1 MSTLFRNLSIRAKVI
16 GAFALVLVV
25 AVALGLFAVQRLS
38 SVNEAAA
45 DIRNNWLPSTGVLGK
60 IAGISERF
68 RIAEANQ
75 VISSTDAER
84 AKFEETNRETL
95 LTRDKAWAEY
105 ETMVSPGDERRL
117 ADQIIK
123 AWTAY
128 LADDR
133 KLSQLLHAGKH
144 DEATQFFLNDMRGSF
159 MAVRELIAKDISL
172 NTEGG
177 RKAADQG
184 AEIYASART
193 WIVVALVAAAALC
206 AFAGWS
212 IIVTVSRPITAMTA
226 AMRRLAE
233 RDMGVDIAGLGR
245 GDEIGAMAAAVQV
258 FKDNMMKADEL
269 AAAQESERRMKEQRA
284 QEIEQLTGQFE
295 GKVAQLVGALSSA
308 ATEMEATAQSMSA
321 TAEETNQQSVAVA
334 AAAEQASANVQT
346 VATAAEELSSSISE
360 IGRQVAQS
368 AKIADQAVAD
378 AQRTDATVRALA
390 DGAQKIGDVVT
401 LIQDIAGQTNLLAL
415 NATIEAARAGE
426 AGKGF
431 AVVASEVKNLA
442 TQTGKATGEI
452 AAQIAQI
459 QTATQDAVGA
469 IQGIGAI
476 IGEISQI
483 ATTIASAIEEQGAA
497 TQEIA
502 RNVQQA
508 AQGTQEV
515 TSNIS
520 GVKQSAAATGGA
532 ATQVLGA
539 AGQLSE
545 QSAALSG
552 EVDTFLA
559 GVRAA

>member
-1 MSTLFRNLSIRAKVI
+1 MSTLFGNLGIRAKVT

-25 AVALGLFAVQRLS
+25 SIVLGLFAVQRIS
-38 SVNEAAA
+38 AVNDAAA
-45 DIRNNWLPSTGVLGK
+45 DIRNNWLPATGLLGNL
-60 IAGISERF
+60 AGVSERF
-68 RIAEANQ
+68 RIAEANE
-75 VISSTDAER
+75 VLSASDAER
-84 AKFEETNRETL
+84 AKFEDTNRTTL
-95 LTRDKAWAEY
+95 AARDKAWAEY
-105 ETMVSPGDERRL
+105 AATVTLPEEHAL
-117 ADQIIK
+117 ADQIAK

-133 KLSQLLHAGKH
+133 KLGELLRAGERF
-144 DEATQFFLNDMRGSF
+144 EATQFYLTTMRDSF
-159 MAVRELIAKDISL
+159 MTVRNLIAKDIAF
-172 NTEGG
+172 NTTEGK
-177 RKAADQG
+177 KAADQG
-184 AEIYASART
+184 AEIYASSRT
-193 WIVVALVAAAALC
+193 WIIAALGLAAALC

-212 IIVTVSRPITAMTA
+212 IIVTVSRPITAMTG

-233 RDMGVDIAGLGR
+233 RDMGVAIAGVGR
-245 GDEIGAMAAAVQV
+245 GDEIGAMASAVQV
-258 FKDNMMKADEL
+258 FKDNMIKADEL
-269 AAAQESERRMKEQRA
+269 AAAQEAERRVKERRG
-284 QEIEQLTGQFE
+284 QEIEQLTRDFE
-295 GKVAQLVGALSSA
+295 GKVAQLVGALSAA

-346 VATAAEELSSSISE
+346 VATAAEELSSSIGE

-368 AKIADQAVAD
+368 ARIADQAVAD

-442 TQTGKATGEI
+442 TQTAKATGEI

-459 QTATQDAVGA
+459 QAATQDAVGA
-469 IQGIGAI
+469 IHGIGSI

-515 TSNIS
+515 TSNIT
-520 GVKQSAAATGGA
+520 GVKQSASATGSA

-545 QSAALSG
+545 QSAGLSG
-552 EVDTFLA
+552 EVDAFLA